1 MGISNKGQ
9 RWTITATSKKGI
21 QQAHRESLK
30 FAEMDTTT
38 CLKVLNNAMH
48 GIIRTD
54 ITDAVQEVK
63 QEGRLL
69 GSQQGDFPL
78 A

>member
-1 MGISNKGQ
+1 
-9 RWTITATSKKGI
+9 
-21 QQAHRESLK
+21 
-30 FAEMDTTT
+30 
-38 CLKVLNNAMH
+38 MH